1 MTLSAPDTFPKL
13 LLEQARVRPQRP
25 ANREKDYGIWQS
37 WTWAE
42 VAAEAEAL
50 ACGVAA
56 MGFRRGDRLAIIGD
70 NRPRLY
76 WAIAA
81 TQALGGVPVPIYQDS
96 IADEM
101 AFVLDHAEIR
111 FAVAEDQ
118 EQVDKLLAIKERCP
132 FLETVIFSDRRGM
145 RHYDQ
150 PFLHDYARVQE
161 RGREFEIGRAHV

>member
-1 MTLSAPDTFPKL
+1 MTIDVLAPVQDREASDPVLKGDEPDTFPKL
-13 LLEQARVRPQRP
+13 LLEHARVRPDRP

-37 WTWAE
+37 WSWAE

-50 ACGVAA
+50 ACGLAA
-56 MGFRRGDRLAIIGD
+56 MGFHRGDKLAIIGD

-81 TQALGGVPVPIYQDS
+81 AQALGGIPVPIYQDS

-101 AFVLDHAEIR
+101 AFVLDHAEVR

-118 EQVDKLLAIKERCP
+118 EQVDKLVEIKERCP
-132 FLETVIFSDRRGM
+132 LLEQVIFSDPRGM

-150 PFLHDYARVQE
+150 P
-161 RGREFEIGRAHV
+161 